1 VHHSVTAV
9 RERVPWYSSLR
20 VRLLVVSILV
30 ALCSVTATA
39 WLAVTTT
46 TTAIQQQQ
54 GQLLSDDA
62 SIYDTL
68 LGYAATHHDW
78 SGAASQVRR
87 LAARTGRRIVL
98 TTQVRQVI
106 VSSGPSATPLPA
118 TASAVVDPLNVTGP
132 MAPTGAGAPEG
143 GIDPRVVGPFL
154 LTPAERT
161 ILADEAG
168 KLLACLRG
176 LGYGVT
182 LSTGPNGRPAFA
194 LTGNAP
200 KPYWYLSCGVLSFD
214 KPTPSER
221 QALGRLNSLVDGCL
235 SRQHLSPVT
244 LNIDE
249 SGITWNAGF
258 HPFGNTVAV
267 QACLDASRREQLRPY
282 AAPPALLFIID
293 PAGQAAGVSTL
304 TPAGRLRIAE
314 VSALVLA
321 LTVAVTVAASA
332 RLTGSLSRLTSAA
345 RNPGTQPVRVPVT
358 GKDEIGQLTAAFN
371 ELTERRERAESQ
383 RKAMISDI
391 AHELRTPLGNIRG
404 WLEAAEDG
412 VAAPDEVLTSSLL
425 EEALLLQHIIDDLS
439 DLAAA
444 DAGQF
449 RLHRE
454 PTRLDELLRQVAH
467 AQSPQAE
474 AAGVRLEA
482 HLAAGAD
489 LSADPARLR
498 QAVGNLVS
506 NAIRHTPPGGN
517 VTVTCQRAGREFI
530 IEVADTGSGISHDDL
545 PRIFDRFW
553 RADKS
558 RSRRTGGSG
567 LGLPITR
574 QLVEAHGGHV
584 TVASVPDHGSV
595 FTIWLPA
602 GDPSHPIPGPSELR
616 AGKPG

>member
-9 RERVPWYSSLR
+9 SRRVPWYSSLR
-20 VRLLVVSILV
+20 VRLIVVSILV

-46 TTAIQQQQ
+46 TTAIRQQQ

-62 SIYDTL
+62 SIYDAL

-78 SGAASQVRR
+78 SGVASQVRL

-98 TTQVRQVI
+98 TTQSRQVI
-106 VSSGPSATPLPA
+106 ASSGPSATPLPA
-118 TASAVVDPLNVTGP
+118 IASAVVDPLKVTGP
-132 MAPTGAGAPEG
+132 MAPAGADAPED
-143 GIDPRVVGPFL
+143 GIDPRVFGPFL

-161 ILADEAG
+161 ILTDMAE
-168 KLLACLRG
+168 KILSCLRG
-176 LGYGVT
+176 NGFGAT
-182 LSTGPNGRPAFA
+182 LSTGPTGRPVLAI
-194 LTGNAP
+194 TGNSP
-200 KPYWYLSCGVLSFD
+200 TPYWYLNCGALSLD
-214 KPTPSER
+214 KPLPSED
-221 QALGRLNSLVDGCL
+221 QALSQLNELVDACL
-235 SRQHLSPVT
+235 SRRRLPPIT
-244 LNIDE
+244 LNTDE
-249 SGITWNAGF
+249 SGITWDGGF
-258 HPFGNTVAV
+258 RPVSDGATV

-282 AAPPALLFIID
+282 ATPPALLFITD
-293 PAGQAAGVSTL
+293 PAGQAAVGTTTL
-304 TPAGRLRIAE
+304 TATGRLRIAE
-314 VSALVLA
+314 VSALVLL

-332 RLTGSLSRLTSAA
+332 RLTGSLGRLTSAA
-345 RNPGTQPVRVPVT
+345 RNPGTRPIRVPVT

-371 ELTERRERAESQ
+371 DLTERRERAELQ
-383 RKAMISDI
+383 RTAMISDI

-412 VAAPDEVLTSSLL
+412 VATLDQTLTSSLL
-425 EEALLLQHIIDDLS
+425 EEALLLQHIIDDLR

-449 RLHRE
+449 RLRQE
-454 PTRLDELLRQVAH
+454 PTRLDELMRQMAH
-467 AQSPQAE
+467 AQRPQAE
-474 AAGVRLEA
+474 AAGVRLETRVA
-482 HLAAGAD
+482 EGAE

-506 NAIRHTPPGGN
+506 NSIRHTQPGGD
-517 VTVTCQRAGREFI
+517 VTVTCQRTGSEFI
-530 IEVADTGSGISHDDL
+530 IEVADTGSGISPDDL

-553 RADKS
+553 RAEKS

-584 TVASVPDHGSV
+584 TVASAPGRGSV

-602 GDPSHPIPGPSELR
+602 GDPIAPGP
-616 AGKPG
+616 